1 MPQINALTLTG
12 IAPAT
17 VTYSLTKKEADS
29 VVLHDRS
36 KATPALYGQL
46 RITVR
51 QILDSKRKFT
61 GNYRF
66 QARIAYPVIRTI
78 NGNETVVDES
88 VAEVSIRQSGH
99 ATVAEKQ
106 HNIAQLKD
114 LLTEAVIATALET
127 GEGLS

>member
-1 MPQINALTLTG
+1 MPQINTLTLTG

-36 KATPALYGQL
+36 KASPALYGQL
-46 RITVR
+46 RWTVR
-51 QILDSKRKFT
+51 QILDSYRRFT
-61 GNYRF
+61 GNYRC
-66 QARIAYPVIRTI
+66 QARVSFPVIRVI
-78 NGNETVVDES
+78 NGVDTVVDEC
-88 VAEVSIRQSGH
+88 VVELSIRQSGH

-106 HNIAQLKD
+106 HNLTQLKD
-114 LLTEAVIATALET
+114 LLTESALVTSIET